1 MLAFRTFPAWL
12 CAKLCTEILQSETSL
27 TSSPEPREYFSSTPG
42 SKKQWKIQPNKNT
55 AFCSCLASEVM
66 GKEVIEAA
74 KAVVIKKS
82 QSAVVQDE
90 ENINGRLRKL
100 EEKQDSLQ
108 VQLTDLSAKL
118 DTILNVIQSK

>member
-1 MLAFRTFPAWL
+1 MALCKTLYRNSAVRDISHKFTGATGILLFYSWL
-12 CAKLCTEILQSETSL
+12 KT
-27 TSSPEPREYFSSTPG
+27 
-42 SKKQWKIQPNKNT
+42 KQWKIQPNKNT
-55 AFCSCLASEVM
+55 AFCSCLATEVM

-82 QSAVVQDE
+82 QSSVVQDD
-90 ENINGRLRKL
+90 ENLNGRLRKL

-118 DTILNVIQSK
+118 DTILNVIQNK